1 MKKWLASLLVV
12 FSVLVMVAC
21 GNNDTTTE
29 ENAQTSEEQAYT
41 VDKVQATYV
50 KSPLNVPSIVEKE
63 KGFLAKAFE
72 EEGVAFEY
80 SNLTTGPEQTQA
92 LASGDIQ
99 FLNAVGATSV
109 ISSAANGAD
118 IKIISM
124 YSRSP
129 KAFMLFTNKDNI
141 TSPQDL
147 VGKKVAGPKG
157 TILHEL
163 LVRYLASEGLTESDI
178 NLVQMDIP
186 SAQAALVAG
195 EVDCALLAGPT
206 AYNMIQDGYKVVTT
220 GEGLVDGTIV
230 VATSQDFY
238 SKNEGL
244 VKKFL
249 QVQQET
255 LQYMNENY
263 EEVMDI
269 TAKETELPIE
279 GVKEMYEMYDFNME
293 IKPSDIESMQK
304 TVEFM
309 KENNMIENDVD
320 VQSLILEVK

>member
-1 MKKWLASLLVV
+1 MKKWLLSLLVL
-12 FSVLVMVAC
+12 SSILVMAAC
-21 GNNDTTTE
+21 GNDSDNAKNNDD
-29 ENAQTSEEQAYT
+29 NAYT

-50 KSPLNVPSIVEKE
+50 KAPLNVPSIVEKE
-63 KGFLAKAFE
+63 KGFLTEAFA
-72 EEGVAFEY
+72 EEGIEFGY

-99 FLNAVGATSV
+99 FLNSVGATSV
-109 ISSAANGAD
+109 ISSASNGAD

-129 KAFMLFTNKDNI
+129 EAFMLFTNAEDIK
-141 TSPQDL
+141 SPTDL

-157 TILHEL
+157 TILHEML
-163 LVRYLASEGLTESDI
+163 IRYLATEGLTEKDI
-178 NLVQMDIP
+178 EFVQMDIP

-195 EVDCALLAGPT
+195 EIDFALLAGPT
-206 AYNMIQDGYKVVTT
+206 AYNMIQDGYEVVTN

-230 VATSQDFY
+230 VATSEDFY
-238 SKNEGL
+238 SKNPDL

-255 LQYMNENY
+255 LQYIDENY
-263 EEVMDI
+263 EEAMEI
-269 TAKETELPIE
+269 TAKETELPLD
-279 GVKEMYEMYDFNME
+279 GVKEMYEMYDFNMD
-293 IKPSDIESMQK
+293 ITQSDIESMQK
-304 TVEFM
+304 TVQFM

-320 VQSLILEVK
+320 IASLILNVE

>member
-1 MKKWLASLLVV
+1 MKKWLLSLLVL
-12 FSVLVMVAC
+12 SSILVMAAC
-21 GNNDTTTE
+21 GNDTDNSKSNDD
-29 ENAQTSEEQAYT
+29 NAYT

-50 KSPLNVPSIVEKE
+50 KAPLNVPSIVEKE
-63 KGFLAKAFE
+63 KGFLTKAFA
-72 EEGVAFEY
+72 EEGIEFGY
-80 SNLTTGPEQTQA
+80 SSLTTGPEQTQA

-109 ISSAANGAD
+109 ISSASNGAD

-129 KAFMLFTNKDNI
+129 KAFMLFGNSGDIK
-141 TSPQDL
+141 SPTDL

-163 LVRYLASEGLTESDI
+163 LVRYLATEGLTEKDI
-178 NLVQMDIP
+178 EFVQMDIP

-195 EVDCALLAGPT
+195 EVDFALLAGPT
-206 AYNMIQDGYKVVTT
+206 AYNMIQDGYEVVTD

-230 VATSQDFY
+230 VATSEDFY
-238 SKNEGL
+238 SKNPGL

-255 LQYMNENY
+255 LQYIDENY
-263 EEVMDI
+263 EEAMEI
-269 TAKETELPIE
+269 TAKETELPLD

-293 IKPSDIESMQK
+293 ITQSDIESMQK
-304 TVEFM
+304 TVQFM
-309 KENNMIENDVD
+309 KENKMIENDVD
-320 VQSLILEVK
+320 IQSLILNVE

>member
-1 MKKWLASLLVV
+1 MKKWLLSLLAL
-12 FSVLVMVAC
+12 FSISVLAAC
-21 GNNDTTTE
+21 GNDSDNVKSNDD
-29 ENAQTSEEQAYT
+29 NKYT

-50 KSPLNVPSIVEKE
+50 KAPLNVPSVVEKE
-63 KGFLAKAFE
+63 KGFLTEAFA
-72 EEGVAFEY
+72 EEGIEFDY
-80 SNLTTGPEQTQA
+80 SNLTAGPEQTQA

-109 ISSAANGAD
+109 ISSASNGAD

-129 KAFMLFTNKDNI
+129 KAFMLVTNAKSI
-141 TSPQDL
+141 KSPTDL

-163 LVRYLASEGLTESDI
+163 LVRYLATEGLTEKDI
-178 NLVQMDIP
+178 NFVQMDIP

-195 EVDCALLAGPT
+195 EVDFALLAGPT
-206 AYNMIQDGYKVVTT
+206 AYNMIQDGYEVVTD

-230 VATSQDFY
+230 VATSEDFY
-238 SKNEGL
+238 SKNPGL
-244 VKKFL
+244 VKTFL

-255 LQYMNENY
+255 LQYIDENY
-263 EEVMDI
+263 EEAMDI
-269 TAKETELPIE
+269 TAKETELPLD
-279 GVKEMYEMYDFNME
+279 GVKELYEMYDFNMD
-293 IKPSDIESMQK
+293 ITQSDIEAMQK

-309 KENNMIENDVD
+309 KDNKMIEHDVD
-320 VQSLILEVK
+320 IQSLILNVE

>member
-1 MKKWLASLLVV
+1 MKKWLLSLLILG
-12 FSVLVMVAC
+12 SILVMAAC
-21 GNNDTTTE
+21 GNDTDNSKNNDD
-29 ENAQTSEEQAYT
+29 NAYT

-50 KSPLNVPSIVEKE
+50 KAPLNVPSIVEKE
-63 KGFLAKAFE
+63 KGFLTEAFA
-72 EEGVAFEY
+72 EEGIEFGY

-109 ISSAANGAD
+109 ISSASNGAD

-129 KAFMLFTNKDNI
+129 KAFMLLGNAGDI
-141 TSPQDL
+141 TSPKDL

-157 TILHEL
+157 TILHEML
-163 LVRYLASEGLTESDI
+163 IRYLATEGLTEKDI
-178 NLVQMDIP
+178 EFVQMDIP

-195 EVDCALLAGPT
+195 EIDFALLAGPT
-206 AYNMIQDGYKVVTT
+206 AYNMIQDGYEVVTD

-230 VATSQDFY
+230 VATSEDFY
-238 SKNEGL
+238 SKNPGL

-255 LQYMNENY
+255 LLYIDENY
-263 EEVMDI
+263 EEAMEI
-269 TAKETELPIE
+269 TAKETALPLD
-279 GVKEMYEMYDFNME
+279 GVKEMYEMYDFNMD
-293 IKPSDIESMQK
+293 ITQSDIESMQK
-304 TVEFM
+304 TVQFM

-320 VQSLILEVK
+320 IQSLILNVE

>member
-1 MKKWLASLLVV
+1 MKKSLLSLLIL
-12 FSVLVMVAC
+12 FSILGMAAC
-21 GNNDTTTE
+21 GNDTDNAKNNDD
-29 ENAQTSEEQAYT
+29 NAYT
-41 VDKVQATYV
+41 VDKVQVTYV
-50 KSPLNVPSIVEKE
+50 KAPLNVPSIVEKE
-63 KGFLAKAFE
+63 KGFLTEAFA
-72 EEGVAFEY
+72 EEGIEFGY

-129 KAFMLFTNKDNI
+129 KAFMLFTNAKGV
-141 TSPQDL
+141 TSPKDL

-163 LVRYLASEGLTESDI
+163 LVRYLATEGLTEKDI
-178 NLVQMDIP
+178 NFVHMDIA

-195 EVDCALLAGPT
+195 EVDFALLAGPT
-206 AYNMIQDGYKVVTT
+206 AYNMIQDGYKVVTD

-230 VATSQDFY
+230 VATSEDFY
-238 SKNEGL
+238 SKNAGL

-255 LQYMNENY
+255 LQYIDENY
-263 EEVMDI
+263 EEAMEM
-269 TAKETELPIE
+269 TAKETELPLA
-279 GVKEMYEMYDFNME
+279 GVKEMYDMYDFNMD
-293 IKPSDIESMQK
+293 ITQADIESMQK
-304 TVEFM
+304 TVQFM
-309 KENNMIENDVD
+309 KDNNMIEQDVD
-320 VQSLILEVK
+320 IQSLILNVE

>member
-1 MKKWLASLLVV
+1 MKKWLLSLLVL
-12 FSVLVMVAC
+12 SSILVMAAC
-21 GNNDTTTE
+21 GNDSDNAKNNDD
-29 ENAQTSEEQAYT
+29 NAYT

-50 KSPLNVPSIVEKE
+50 KAPLNVPSIVEKE
-63 KGFLAKAFE
+63 KGFLTEAFA
-72 EEGVAFEY
+72 EEGIEFGY

-99 FLNAVGATSV
+99 FLNSVGATSV
-109 ISSAANGAD
+109 ISSASNGAD

-129 KAFMLFTNKDNI
+129 EAFMLFTNAEDIK
-141 TSPQDL
+141 SPTDL

-157 TILHEL
+157 TILHEML
-163 LVRYLASEGLTESDI
+163 IRYLATEGLTEKDI
-178 NLVQMDIP
+178 EFVQMDIP

-195 EVDCALLAGPT
+195 EIDFALLAGPT
-206 AYNMIQDGYKVVTT
+206 AYNMIQDGYEVVTD

-230 VATSQDFY
+230 VATSEDFY
-238 SKNEGL
+238 SKNPDL

-255 LQYMNENY
+255 LQYIDENY
-263 EEVMDI
+263 EEAMEI
-269 TAKETELPIE
+269 TAKETELPLD

-293 IKPSDIESMQK
+293 ITQSDIESMQK
-304 TVEFM
+304 TVQFM

-320 VQSLILEVK
+320 IQSLILNVE

>member
-1 MKKWLASLLVV
+1 MKKWLLSLLVLG
-12 FSVLVMVAC
+12 SILVMAAC
-21 GNNDTTTE
+21 GNDTDNSKNNDD
-29 ENAQTSEEQAYT
+29 NAYT

-50 KSPLNVPSIVEKE
+50 KAPLNVPSIVEKE
-63 KGFLAKAFE
+63 KGFLTEAFA
-72 EEGVAFEY
+72 EEGIEFGY

-99 FLNAVGATSV
+99 FLNSVGATSV
-109 ISSAANGAD
+109 ISSASNGAD

-129 KAFMLFTNKDNI
+129 EAFMLFTNAEDIK
-141 TSPQDL
+141 SPTDL

-157 TILHEL
+157 TILHEML
-163 LVRYLASEGLTESDI
+163 IRYLATEGLTEKDI
-178 NLVQMDIP
+178 EFVQMDIP

-195 EVDCALLAGPT
+195 EIDFALLAGPT
-206 AYNMIQDGYKVVTT
+206 AYNMIQDGYEVVTN

-230 VATSQDFY
+230 VATSEDFY
-238 SKNEGL
+238 SKNPDL

-255 LQYMNENY
+255 LQYIDENY
-263 EEVMDI
+263 EEAMEI
-269 TAKETELPIE
+269 TAKETELPLD
-279 GVKEMYEMYDFNME
+279 GVKEMYEMYDFNMD
-293 IKPSDIESMQK
+293 ITQSDIESMQK
-304 TVEFM
+304 TVQFM

-320 VQSLILEVK
+320 IQSLILNVE

>member
-1 MKKWLASLLVV
+1 MKKWLLSLLVLG
-12 FSVLVMVAC
+12 SILVMAAC
-21 GNNDTTTE
+21 GNDTDNSKNNDD
-29 ENAQTSEEQAYT
+29 NAYT

-50 KSPLNVPSIVEKE
+50 KAPLNVPSIVEKE
-63 KGFLAKAFE
+63 KGFLTEAFA
-72 EEGVAFEY
+72 EEGIEFGY

-109 ISSAANGAD
+109 ISSASNGAD

-129 KAFMLFTNKDNI
+129 KAFMLFGNSRDI
-141 TSPQDL
+141 TSPKDL

-157 TILHEL
+157 TILHEML
-163 LVRYLASEGLTESDI
+163 IHYLATEGLTEKDI
-178 NLVQMDIP
+178 ELVQMDIP

-195 EVDCALLAGPT
+195 EIDFALLAGPT
-206 AYNMIQDGYKVVTT
+206 AYNMIQDGYEVVTD

-230 VATSQDFY
+230 VATSEDFY
-238 SKNEGL
+238 SKNPGL

-255 LQYMNENY
+255 LQYIDENY
-263 EEVMDI
+263 EEAMEI
-269 TAKETELPIE
+269 TAKETALPLD
-279 GVKEMYEMYDFNME
+279 GVKEMYKMYDFNMD
-293 IKPSDIESMQK
+293 ITQSDIESMQK
-304 TVEFM
+304 TVQFM

-320 VQSLILEVK
+320 IKSLILNVE

>member
-1 MKKWLASLLVV
+1 MKKWLLSLLILG
-12 FSVLVMVAC
+12 SILVMAAC
-21 GNNDTTTE
+21 GNDTDNSKNNDD
-29 ENAQTSEEQAYT
+29 NAYT

-50 KSPLNVPSIVEKE
+50 KAPLNVPSIVEKE
-63 KGFLAKAFE
+63 KGFLTEAFA
-72 EEGVAFEY
+72 EEGIEFGY

-109 ISSAANGAD
+109 ISSASNGAD

-129 KAFMLFTNKDNI
+129 EAFMLFGNSGDIK
-141 TSPQDL
+141 SPTDL

-157 TILHEL
+157 TILHEML
-163 LVRYLASEGLTESDI
+163 IRYLATEGLTEKDI
-178 NLVQMDIP
+178 EFVQMDIP

-195 EVDCALLAGPT
+195 EIDFALLAGPT
-206 AYNMIQDGYKVVTT
+206 AYNMIQDGYEVVTD

-230 VATSQDFY
+230 VATSEDFY
-238 SKNEGL
+238 SKNPDL

-255 LQYMNENY
+255 LQYIDENY
-263 EEVMDI
+263 EEAMEI
-269 TAKETELPIE
+269 TAKETALPLD
-279 GVKEMYEMYDFNME
+279 GVKEMYKMYDFNMD
-293 IKPSDIESMQK
+293 ITQSDIESMQK
-304 TVEFM
+304 TVQFM

-320 VQSLILEVK
+320 IKSLILNVE